1 MICCYFPRP
10 AVSEQGPGRVTLSSA
25 SYRKLHCDLSESKI
39 GSQDGGG
46 SSSPILGTVGTIG
59 VKAAE
64 SVAVDVAVAS
74 SRRLGASRAI
84 AAASPRAPP
93 PPGLASKPRLAWF
106 HSGREEVWLCS
117 GPWRWEWRPIRPSFD
132 SRPRQPNSDSG
143 PNLTSFRAVPIRPD
157 WASFRAVPN
166 EA

>member
-1 MICCYFPRP
+1 MG
-10 AVSEQGPGRVTLSSA
+10 QGRGERSVTG
-25 SYRKLHCDLSESKI
+25 E
-39 GSQDGGG
+39 
-46 SSSPILGTVGTIG
+46 
-59 VKAAE
+59 KAAE

-74 SRRLGASRAI
+74 RRRLGASRAI

-132 SRPRQPNSDSG
+132 SRPGQPNSDSG

-157 WASFRAVPN
+157 WAWFRAVPSRCTSSSCTGVLN
-166 EA
+166 S